1 MTVSKSDREIYSPS
15 ALQTNYIALWILS
28 ITFFAITLLVL
39 FELIQ
44 NYHIY
49 RKEKKMNLL
58 IVYRGMILITC
69 FFNTFSRT
77 IVALFDIP
85 WKTQGLLYF
94 FVYIINN
101 FFQFCIFAFF
111 ILFFIKFWLFI
122 TNQEKINYIVNGVY
136 LILLLSILAVSS
148 IFCGLLDHQTIT
160 KSQWEKRVNLFRG
173 FMYLSVV
180 TICTVSAVFL
190 YRTLIKKRLTIQRLK
205 RIRLFMILILIYA
218 IIFLFR
224 GIYDTLDG
232 FGKNKLNT
240 IIMSQNNGNKNRFFI
255 VYTIWYIFF
264 EGIPVLVLVFAFH
277 KQIKLELK
285 LFNFLEPKETGNT
298 YFYSSVIDTNEYSGL
313 NSSTNYINNSSVE
326 DDFETEDDSVFSTSE
341 N

>member
-101 FFQFCIFAFF
+101 FFQFC
-111 ILFFIKFWLFI
+111 
-122 TNQEKINYIVNGVY
+122 
-136 LILLLSILAVSS
+136 
-148 IFCGLLDHQTIT
+148 
-160 KSQWEKRVNLFRG
+160 
-173 FMYLSVV
+173 M
-180 TICTVSAVFL
+180 
-190 YRTLIKKRLTIQRLK
+190 
-205 RIRLFMILILIYA
+205 
-218 IIFLFR
+218 